1 MKNHVISFLVG
12 LIFALGLGISGMLQ
26 PSKVMGFL
34 DVAGAWDPSLIFVMV
49 GGIAVNTLAYR
60 LVVLKREA
68 PCFAARFLVPTRKDI
83 DAPLVVGAILFG
95 IGWGL
100 GGYCP
105 GPGIVSLLSGA
116 MPAVTFVGSML
127 AGMTLFALVEP
138 ILVKK

>member
-1 MKNHVISFLVG
+1 MKNLVVSFLVG
-12 LIFALGLGISGMLQ
+12 VLFAVGLGVTGILQ
-26 PSKVMGFL
+26 PSKVIGFL
-34 DVAGAWDPSLIFVMV
+34 DVAGAWDPSLILVMV
-49 GGIAVNTLAYR
+49 GAIAVNTGAYYLIVR
-60 LVVLKREA
+60 KREA
-68 PCFAARFLVPTRKDI
+68 PLFNARFLIPTRKDV
-83 DAPLVVGAILFG
+83 DAPLVVGAVLFG

-138 ILVKK
+138 ILAKR

>member
-1 MKNHVISFLVG
+1 MKNLVVSFLVG
-12 LIFALGLGISGMLQ
+12 VLFALGLGVSGMLQ
-26 PSKVMGFL
+26 PSKVVGFL
-34 DVAGAWDPSLIFVMV
+34 DVAGAWDPSLILVMV
-49 GGIAVNTLAYR
+49 GAIAVNTGAYYLIVR
-60 LVVLKREA
+60 KREA
-68 PCFAARFLVPTRKDI
+68 PLFNARFLIPTRKDI

-105 GPGIVSLLSGA
+105 GPGIVSLMSGA

-138 ILVKK
+138 MIAKK